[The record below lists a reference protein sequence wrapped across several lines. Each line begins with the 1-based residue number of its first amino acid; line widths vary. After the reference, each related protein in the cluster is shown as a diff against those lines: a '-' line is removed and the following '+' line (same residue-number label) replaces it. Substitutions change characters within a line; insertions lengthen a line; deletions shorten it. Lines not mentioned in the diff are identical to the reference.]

1 MSEQVDPWVTGYG
14 LYPMVDTY
22 PLIEVTQDE
31 VENCV
36 KSISKLDTLILVKAS
51 MGNNITIDK

>member
-1 MSEQVDPWVTGYG
+1 MTGYG

-51 MGNNITIDK
+51 VGNNNNINK